1 MRFKHLSLAALGVVL
16 TASGFYASSAIA
28 QDEQFIPLLVYR
40 SGPYAPN
47 GIPLADGQSDYYKL

>member
-28 QDEQFIPLLVYR
+28 QDEQFIPLWQEFKL
-40 SGPYAPN
+40 
-47 GIPLADGQSDYYKL
+47 ILALL